1 MIWGENLTSNL
12 LLKYTTSTKTKYL
25 ILMDSGQ
32 SEMSYTEI
40 ELYQVAQVQK
50 DVTGSTN

>member
-32 SEMSYTEI
+32 SETSYTEI
-40 ELYQVAQVQK
+40 ELYELLK
-50 DVTGSTN
+50 FRKM